1 MEDLLFKK
9 YMLPTGV
16 LTILLLF
23 LPDFFMKVPLAIT
36 IILLGSCLCIYNY
49 WKLEVKLE
57 VQKIRAQKEK

>member
-9 YMLPTGV
+9 YMLPTGA
-16 LTILLLF
+16 LTVLLLL
-23 LPDFFMKVPLAIT
+23 LPDFFMKIPLALG

-57 VQKIRAQKEK
+57 VQKIKAHREE